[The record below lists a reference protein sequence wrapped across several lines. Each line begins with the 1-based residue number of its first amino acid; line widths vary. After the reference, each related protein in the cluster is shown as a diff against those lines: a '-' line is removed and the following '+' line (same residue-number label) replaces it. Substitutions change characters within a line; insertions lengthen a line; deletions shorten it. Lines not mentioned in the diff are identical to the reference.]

1 MNVYGPVLVLFSLYK
16 AIYSIH
22 VGTGS
27 FFKAHKD
34 TPRSTD
40 MFGSLVIVFPA
51 PHEGGALVL
60 RHGGDETA
68 FDSGAMLKDA
78 KEPSI
83 AYVAF
88 FSDVKH
94 EVLPVTAGHRV
105 TITYNLYFRELP
117 SQARDPTQSSKI
129 YRTLPPTENA
139 FLVAFQQLLAD
150 PMFLP
155 NGGVLGFGLS
165 HEYPVPK
172 EQKDLNFL
180 KDRLKGRDALV
191 MKACQDFSL
200 PVAIKVVY
208 EEEASSGGVEILCS
222 IVCRPNSSF
231 CDEDETYWQFIKQQD
246 DVDAKIISVA
256 GDSYGPDVDFPVHWV
271 TKYTDCNGIRSEYA
285 AFECYTAALRYLYG
299 GMCLIVE
306 IGPPGARRSS

>member
-1 MNVYGPVLVLFSLYK
+1 
-16 AIYSIH
+16 
-22 VGTGS
+22 
-27 FFKAHKD
+27 
-34 TPRSTD
+34 
-40 MFGSLVIVFPA
+40 MFGSLVLAFPA

-60 RHGGDETA
+60 CHGGDETA

-78 KEPSI
+78 KKEPSI

-88 FSDVKH
+88 FSDVEH

-105 TITYNLYFRELP
+105 TLTYNLYFRELP
-117 SQARDPTQSSKI
+117 SQARDPTQRKKI
-129 YRTLPPTENA
+129 YRTLPPTANA
-139 FLVAFQQLLAD
+139 FLVAFQQQVLAD

-165 HEYPVPK
+165 HEYPVPE

-191 MKACQDFSL
+191 MKACHNFSL
-200 PVAIKVVY
+200 PV
-208 EEEASSGGVEILCS
+208 
-222 IVCRPNSSF
+222 
-231 CDEDETYWQFIKQQD
+231 KQRD

-299 GMCLIVE
+299 GMCLVVE
-306 IGPPGARRSS
+306 IGPPGARSS